1 MDEEDG
7 EIVVALDGAERAED
21 SGDLGGG
28 VFVDAGQAD
37 EGIEHEQ
44 AGALAIDDRPQAVE
58 VLLSIEAQGGDV
70 EQIDGEWI
78 DGESGD
84 GGEPVKAGPQ
94 GVQAVF
100 GAVEENGAAE
110 TGRSSEH
117 LGVGGHGESD
127 LGGQEGLS
135 HLGGSA
141 QDADSG
147 GQPEIFDQPLLVGWQ
162 GFDLGEM
169 PSRERLHGGMVFR
182 VHGGR
187 G

>member
-1 MDEEDG
+1 MYEEDG
-7 EIVVALDGAERAED
+7 EIVVALEGAERAED

-28 VFVDAGQAD
+28 VFVDARQAD

-44 AGALAIDDRPQAVE
+44 AGAPQIEDRAQAAE
-58 VLLSIEAQGGDV
+58 VLLSIEAQDGDV
-70 EQIDGEWI
+70 EQIDGERI
-78 DGESGD
+78 DGESGH

-100 GAVEENGAAE
+100 GAVEENGAPE

-117 LGVGGHGESD
+117 LGVGGHGEGD

-135 HLGGSA
+135 HLGGAA

-162 GFDLGEM
+162 GLDLGEV
-169 PSRERLHGGMVFR
+169 PSRERLPCGMVFR
-182 VHGGR
+182 VHGGP